1 MNGGVVE
8 PSLLTNDKTKEVRRQ
23 QKARLGRFLCAK
35 CGRVFVTTNI
45 CLTGSLGREEEN
57 ASSPLVS
64 LFGNTQSKTSC
75 RALSTLQNILAK
87 SLFVGIDP
95 VGKSAYFCIRFLLN
109 NYMITLFTYKKSRV
123 VRLFACTLLAFCSS
137 LGAWAIDHVKV
148 VDANGAATYFKL
160 AEKPVVSFSATSLVL
175 TTTQGTVEY
184 PIADYRSF
192 EFADPTDGINPAETT
207 FGTPIFSFGETL
219 SGEQLQ
225 PGTPVVV
232 YDSKG
237 RIVGQQNADA
247 QGRVAIALGNTAGI
261 FIVKTA
267 TKSFKF
273 IKK

>member
-1 MNGGVVE
+1 MIGVRTFA
-8 PSLLTNDKTKEVRRQ
+8 PGFYL
-23 QKARLGRFLCAK
+23 
-35 CGRVFVTTNI
+35 NI
-45 CLTGSLGREEEN
+45 
-57 ASSPLVS
+57 
-64 LFGNTQSKTSC
+64 
-75 RALSTLQNILAK
+75 
-87 SLFVGIDP
+87 
-95 VGKSAYFCIRFLLN
+95 
-109 NYMITLFTYKKSRV
+109 YMITLFTYKKSRV
-123 VRLFACTLLAFCSS
+123 VRLFACTLLAFCTS

-232 YDSKG
+232 YESTG
-237 RIVGQQNADA
+237 RIVGKQNADA
-247 QGRVAIALGNTAGI
+247 QGRVAISLGNTAGI
-261 FIVKTA
+261 FIVKTP